1 MTRPETLAPSGGT
14 RSANDVRGAL
24 TFIVPQ
30 ETKPYFESSALTGG
44 EPRVHFETETRR
56 VDVRDMRR
64 VADMLSLDREGF
76 LLVSHKT
83 AVADLYDDE
92 AIATVYDRELEAL
105 LADVTG
111 ADRVAVFDHTRRSDS
126 AEGAANPDGFRA
138 PKVVLGPGT
147 GFGAA
152 ALLPEPGGG
161 WRAVCGE
168 GGHMTLA
175 AANEAE
181 AVLLAG
187 LREEFGHV
195 SVERV
200 VSGPGLALLYRVLSG
215 NREPAPEPK
224 EVTARA
230 AAGEPL
236 AVAAIGHF
244 ARFLAT
250 AASDLAL
257 VFAAKGGVYLS
268 GGILPRLGPCFDRA
282 AYLDR
287 FADKGRFRAFL
298 RSIPSAVV
306 TRPAPALA
314 GLAAAAFQ
322 PPGQE

>member
-1 MTRPETLAPSGGT
+1 MTLALLSDLGGTNIRFALSRDGGPPETLAVLAAGDFPS
-14 RSANDVRGAL
+14 
-24 TFIVPQ
+24 
-30 ETKPYFESSALTGG
+30 FEDAARHYLG
-44 EPRVHFETETRR
+44 ETEVGLAAVAVAGPVSEGRAAMTN
-56 VDVRDMRR
+56 RDWTIDATAIAEALGTER
-64 VADMLSLDREGF
+64 ACLFNDFEAQALSLPSLGAQD
-76 LLVSHKT
+76 LLPVG
-83 AVADLYDDE
+83 
-92 AIATVYDRELEAL
+92 
-105 LADVTG
+105 G
-111 ADRVAVFDHTRRSDS
+111 AFR
-126 AEGAANPDGFRA
+126 PDARA

-175 AANEAE
+175 AANETE

-187 LREEFGHV
+187 IREEFGHV

-200 VSGPGLALLYRVLSG
+200 VSGAGLALLYRTLSG
-215 NREPAPEPK
+215 NREPAPEPP

-236 AVAAIGHF
+236 AVAALGHF
-244 ARFLAT
+244 SRFLAT

-298 RSIPSAVV
+298 RSVPSAVV

-314 GLAAAAFQ
+314 GLAAAAFRQQQ
-322 PPGQE
+322 PK

>member
-1 MTRPETLAPSGGT
+1 MTLALLTDLGGTNIRFALSRDGGPPEALAVLAADDFPSFEDAARHYLGETGVGFAAVAVAGPVSEGRAIMTNRDWIIDAVAIAETLGVERACLL
-14 RSANDVRGAL
+14 ND
-24 TFIVPQ
+24 
-30 ETKPYFESSALTGG
+30 FEAK
-44 EPRVHFETETRR
+44 
-56 VDVRDMRR
+56 
-64 VADMLSLDREGF
+64 ALSLPA
-76 LLVSHKT
+76 L
-83 AVADLYDDE
+83 AAQDLSPVGD
-92 AIATVYDRELEAL
+92 AFR
-105 LADVTG
+105 
-111 ADRVAVFDHTRRSDS
+111 
-126 AEGAANPDGFRA
+126 PDARA

-152 ALLPEPGGG
+152 ALLPEPDGG

-175 AANEAE
+175 AANETE
-181 AVLLAG
+181 AGLLAEI
-187 LREEFGHV
+187 REEFGHV

-200 VSGPGLALLYRVLSG
+200 VSGSGLALLYRTLSG
-215 NREPAPEPK
+215 NREPAPEPS

-236 AVAAIGHF
+236 AVAVVGHF
-244 ARFLAT
+244 TRFLAT

-298 RSIPSAVV
+298 QPIPSAVV
-306 TRPAPALA
+306 THPVPAMA

-322 PPGQE
+322 LQGPK

>member
-1 MTRPETLAPSGGT
+1 MNFPSFEDAARHYLGETGVGLAAVAVAGPVSEGRAAMTNRDWTIDAAAIAEALGT
-14 RSANDVRGAL
+14 ERACLLND
-24 TFIVPQ
+24 
-30 ETKPYFESSALTGG
+30 FEAQ
-44 EPRVHFETETRR
+44 
-56 VDVRDMRR
+56 
-64 VADMLSLDREGF
+64 ALSLPSLG
-76 LLVSHKT
+76 
-83 AVADLYDDE
+83 AQDLSPVGD
-92 AIATVYDRELEAL
+92 AFR
-105 LADVTG
+105 
-111 ADRVAVFDHTRRSDS
+111 
-126 AEGAANPDGFRA
+126 PDARA

-175 AANEAE
+175 AANETE

-187 LREEFGHV
+187 IREEFGHV

-200 VSGPGLALLYRVLSG
+200 VSGAGLALLYRTLSG
-215 NREPAPEPK
+215 NREPAPEPP

-244 ARFLAT
+244 SRFLAT

-322 PPGQE
+322 LQEPK

>member
-1 MTRPETLAPSGGT
+1 MTLALLSDLGGT
-14 RSANDVRGAL
+14 NIRFALSRDGGPPEALAVLAAGDFPSFEDAARHYLGETGVGLAAVAVAAPVSEGRAAMTNRDWTIDAAAIAEALGAERACLLND
-24 TFIVPQ
+24 
-30 ETKPYFESSALTGG
+30 FEAQ
-44 EPRVHFETETRR
+44 
-56 VDVRDMRR
+56 
-64 VADMLSLDREGF
+64 ALSLPSLG
-76 LLVSHKT
+76 
-83 AVADLYDDE
+83 AQDLSPVGD
-92 AIATVYDRELEAL
+92 AFR
-105 LADVTG
+105 
-111 ADRVAVFDHTRRSDS
+111 
-126 AEGAANPDGFRA
+126 PDARA

-175 AANEAE
+175 AANETE

-187 LREEFGHV
+187 IREEFGHV

-200 VSGPGLALLYRVLSG
+200 VSGAGLALLYRTLSG
-215 NREPAPEPK
+215 NREPAPEPP

-230 AAGEPL
+230 ASGEPL
-236 AVAAIGHF
+236 AVAVVGHF

-268 GGILPRLGPCFDRA
+268 GGVLPRLGSCFDRA

-298 RSIPSAVV
+298 RFIPSAVV
-306 TRPAPALA
+306 THPAPAMA
-314 GLAAAAFQ
+314 GLAAAAFR
-322 PPGQE
+322 PPRPE

>member
-1 MTRPETLAPSGGT
+1 MTLALLSDLGGT
-14 RSANDVRGAL
+14 NIRFALSRDGGPPEALAVLAAGDFPSFEDAARHYLGETGVGFAAVAVAGPVSEGRAAMTNRDWTIDAAAIAEALGAERACLLND
-24 TFIVPQ
+24 
-30 ETKPYFESSALTGG
+30 FEAQ
-44 EPRVHFETETRR
+44 
-56 VDVRDMRR
+56 
-64 VADMLSLDREGF
+64 ALSLP
-76 LLVSHKT
+76 LLGT
-83 AVADLYDDE
+83 QDLSPVGE
-92 AIATVYDRELEAL
+92 AFR
-105 LADVTG
+105 
-111 ADRVAVFDHTRRSDS
+111 
-126 AEGAANPDGFRA
+126 PDARA

-181 AVLLAG
+181 AMLLAG
-187 LREEFGHV
+187 IREEFGHV

-200 VSGPGLALLYRVLSG
+200 VSGAGLALLYRILSG
-215 NREPAPEPK
+215 IREPAPEPP

-236 AVAAIGHF
+236 AVAVVGHF

-268 GGILPRLGPCFDRA
+268 GGILPRLGLCFDRA

-298 RSIPSAVV
+298 HSVPSAVV
-306 TRPAPALA
+306 TRPAPALV

-322 PPGQE
+322 LLGPE

>member
-1 MTRPETLAPSGGT
+1 MTLALLSDLGGT
-14 RSANDVRGAL
+14 NIRFALSRDGGPPEALAVLAADEFPSFKDAARHYLGETGVGFAAVAVAGPVSEGRAAMTNRDWTIDAAAIAEVLGVERACLLND
-24 TFIVPQ
+24 
-30 ETKPYFESSALTGG
+30 FEAQ
-44 EPRVHFETETRR
+44 
-56 VDVRDMRR
+56 
-64 VADMLSLDREGF
+64 ALSLPSLG
-76 LLVSHKT
+76 
-83 AVADLYDDE
+83 AQDLSPVGD
-92 AIATVYDRELEAL
+92 AFR
-105 LADVTG
+105 
-111 ADRVAVFDHTRRSDS
+111 
-126 AEGAANPDGFRA
+126 PDARA

-161 WRAVCGE
+161 WRVVCGE

-175 AANEAE
+175 AANETE

-187 LREEFGHV
+187 IREEFGHV

-200 VSGPGLALLYRVLSG
+200 VSGAGLALLYRTLSG
-215 NREPAPEPK
+215 NREPAPEPP

-244 ARFLAT
+244 SRFLAT

-306 TRPAPALA
+306 THPAPAMA
-314 GLAAAAFQ
+314 GLAAAALR
-322 PPGQE
+322 PPRPE

>member
-1 MTRPETLAPSGGT
+1 MTLALLCDLGGT
-14 RSANDVRGAL
+14 NIRFAL
-24 TFIVPQ
+24 SRNGGPPEAMAVLAADGFPSFEDAARRYLG
-30 ETKPYFESSALTGG
+30 ETGVGLA
-44 EPRVHFETETRR
+44 
-56 VDVRDMRR
+56 
-64 VADMLSLDREGF
+64 
-76 LLVSHKT
+76 
-83 AVADLYDDE
+83 AVAVAGPVSDGRAAMTNRDWTIE
-92 AIATVYDRELEAL
+92 AAAIAEAL
-105 LADVTG
+105 GAGRALLLNDFEAQALALPALG
-111 ADRVAVFDHTRRSDS
+111 AHDLAPVGDAFRPDAR
-126 AEGAANPDGFRA
+126 AA
-138 PKVVLGPGT
+138 KIVLGPGT

-161 WRAVCGE
+161 WRAACGE
-168 GGHMTLA
+168 AGHMTLA

-181 AVLLAG
+181 AALLAG
-187 LREEFGHV
+187 LRERFGHV

-200 VSGPGLALLYRVLSG
+200 VSGPGLALLYRALSG
-215 NREPAPEPK
+215 SPEPAPEPP

-236 AVAAIGHF
+236 AVAAVGHF
-244 ARFLAT
+244 TRFLAT

-306 TRPAPALA
+306 THPAPALT
-314 GLAAAAFQ
+314 GLAAAAFR
-322 PPGQE
+322 PQEPA

>member
-1 MTRPETLAPSGGT
+1 MTLALLSDLGGTNIRFALSRDGGPPEALVVLAADDFPSFEDAARHYLGETGIGLAAVAVAGPVSGGRAAMTNRDWIIDAAAIAETLGVERACLL
-14 RSANDVRGAL
+14 ND
-24 TFIVPQ
+24 
-30 ETKPYFESSALTGG
+30 FEAK
-44 EPRVHFETETRR
+44 
-56 VDVRDMRR
+56 
-64 VADMLSLDREGF
+64 ALSLPG
-76 LLVSHKT
+76 LGAH
-83 AVADLYDDE
+83 DLSPIGN
-92 AIATVYDRELEAL
+92 AFR
-105 LADVTG
+105 
-111 ADRVAVFDHTRRSDS
+111 
-126 AEGAANPDGFRA
+126 PDARA

-168 GGHMTLA
+168 SGHMTLA
-175 AANEAE
+175 AANETE
-181 AVLLAG
+181 AVLLAEI
-187 LREEFGHV
+187 REEFGHV

-200 VSGPGLALLYRVLSG
+200 VSGAGLALLYRTLSG
-215 NREPAPEPK
+215 NREPAPEPS

-236 AVAAIGHF
+236 AVAVMGHF
-244 ARFLAT
+244 SRFLAT

-287 FADKGRFRAFL
+287 FADKGRFRTFL
-298 RSIPSAVV
+298 RSIPSAIV

-314 GLAAAAFQ
+314 GLAAAAFRS
-322 PPGQE
+322 PRPE

>member
-1 MTRPETLAPSGGT
+1 MILALLSDLGGT
-14 RSANDVRGAL
+14 NIRFAL
-24 TFIVPQ
+24 SRDGGPPEALAVFAAGDFPS
-30 ETKPYFESSALTGG
+30 FEDAAQHYLG
-44 EPRVHFETETRR
+44 ETRVGLAAVAVAGPVSEGR
-56 VDVRDMRR
+56 AAMTNRDWTIDAAAIAEALGVER
-64 VADMLSLDREGF
+64 ACLLNDFEAQALSLP
-76 LLVSHKT
+76 LLGT
-83 AVADLYDDE
+83 QDLSPVGE
-92 AIATVYDRELEAL
+92 AFR
-105 LADVTG
+105 
-111 ADRVAVFDHTRRSDS
+111 
-126 AEGAANPDGFRA
+126 PDARA

-175 AANEAE
+175 AANETE
-181 AVLLAG
+181 AMLLAG
-187 LREEFGHV
+187 IREEFGHV

-200 VSGPGLALLYRVLSG
+200 VSGAGLALLYRILSG
-215 NREPAPEPK
+215 IREPAPEPP

-236 AVAAIGHF
+236 AVAALGHF
-244 ARFLAT
+244 SRFLAT

-306 TRPAPALA
+306 THPAPALA

-322 PPGQE
+322 LQEPK